1 MFSYFDELLHPC
13 INFVVICLGVF
24 HCVIENTLLYRASVN
39 ITAVKIAEHFC
50 FVLFVSFLFCFAFFC
65 SLFCVG
71 IVVWHTD
78 FITVVDERRTWHGKK
93 ESESNF
99 QLIPLQ
105 TACQTVHIMV
115 SGRDADQ
122 AFLCGLI
129 VVGFVGLY
137 KLRDISFS
145 AFGEEWLIAAEQIVV
160 MGRSKVKQ
168 EVHVEAAL

>member
-1 MFSYFDELLHPC
+1 MVQGIRIGHLCF
-13 INFVVICLGVF
+13 GGRTVF
-24 HCVIENTLLYRASVN
+24 ARVHGDVEVTGRCAGES
-39 ITAVKIAEHFC
+39 
-50 FVLFVSFLFCFAFFC
+50 
-65 SLFCVG
+65 CVG
-71 IVVWHTD
+71 AVIPLHRRTGTGAVVSALNGFQAFDVAHTD